1 MAMLIR
7 MKRSILTVQRI
18 EPAKVWFH
26 DLFIRMNTVFM
37 IHPETKTASSAA
49 IAEKF

>member
-1 MAMLIR
+1 MAKL
-7 MKRSILTVQRI
+7 
-18 EPAKVWFH
+18 
-26 DLFIRMNTVFM
+26 IRMNTVFM